1 MLYLATVCPF
11 PPLFFCPSLMIS
23 ACLFPLM
30 CNRIPPGDC
39 RWRRALW
46 LKPTSSWCSWKCAVT
61 RLTEGK
67 LNLELEEFQQC
78 SDGYTHLCGN
88 DTLTRGKW
96 KLTLH
101 QRRDRRAGCEGWCR
115 CTTLGR
121 DHLPLVEWPVE
132 QTDGQTRPTPQ
143 IKNRIH
149 MWPEASD
156 SNSPSRDLRFQHQL
170 MQTCHLY
177 KRPSTS
183 EWSRF
188 PLAFANQWSHWICIK
203 TSRMSGRW
211 LYLLLDCWV
220 LRWMV
225 LRFDRSELW

>member
-1 MLYLATVCPF
+1 MKTSPLAETDVELVFMKVCRHKTHWGKIKPGTWGVPAVF
-11 PPLFFCPSLMIS
+11 RWIYTPLWEWYADTWKVKVNVASAEGQEGRLWRLVPLHNTWQRSPSASWMTS
-23 ACLFPLM
+23 WT
-30 CNRIPPGDC
+30 NR
-39 RWRRALW
+39 WA
-46 LKPTSSWCSWKCAVT
+46 
-61 RLTEGK
+61 
-67 LNLELEEFQQC
+67 
-78 SDGYTHLCGN
+78 
-88 DTLTRGKW
+88 DTA
-96 KLTLH
+96 
-101 QRRDRRAGCEGWCR
+101 DS
-115 CTTLGR
+115 
-121 DHLPLVEWPVE
+121 
-132 QTDGQTRPTPQ
+132 TD
-143 IKNRIH
+143 KNRIH